1 MDQRRLKAALKDL
14 SLGGLRFFE
23 QVGST
28 NDIAL
33 AWAAEGVAD
42 FALVVAEEQT
52 SGRGR
57 NGHRWYTPAGAAL
70 AFSLVLRPGP
80 AEQEN
85 VSLISALGALSV
97 VSALEKDGMK
107 PEIKWPNDI
116 LLARR
121 KVSGMLTEAVWM
133 GDAIDSLILGIG
145 VNVSSAAVPP
155 PDLLAFPAT
164 CLEAA
169 AGRTVDRVLLLH
181 DILSAM
187 VEWRPLLKTS
197 VFFDAWQ
204 ERLAFQGER
213 VEVWG
218 EGETPRAGTLEGLM
232 PDGSLRLRSLNG
244 DSYVVQFGEV
254 HLRPVV

>member
-1 MDQRRLKAALKDL
+1 MDPRRLKAALKDL
-14 SLGGLRFFE
+14 SLGGLRFYE

-42 FALVVAEEQT
+42 FSLVVAEEQT

-57 NGHRWYTPAGAAL
+57 SGHRWYTPAGSAL

-80 AEQEN
+80 AEQET
-85 VSLISALGALSV
+85 VALFSALGALSV
-97 VSALEKDGMK
+97 VSALEKYGMR
-107 PEIKWPNDI
+107 PEIKWPNDV

-121 KVSGMLTEAVWM
+121 KAAGILAEAVWL
-133 GDAIDSLILGIG
+133 GDAVDSLILGIG
-145 VNVSSAAVPP
+145 VNVSCAAVPP
-155 PDLLAFPAT
+155 PDLLAFPAA
-164 CLEAA
+164 CIEAA
-169 AGRTVDRVLLLH
+169 AGRTVDRLLLLH
-181 DILSAM
+181 DILSAL
-187 VEWRPLLKTS
+187 VEWRPLLRTA

-204 ERLAFQGER
+204 ERLGCGGVQ

-218 EGETPRAGTLEGLM
+218 VGETPRLGTIEGLA
-232 PDGSLRLRSLNG
+232 PDGGLRLRSQDG
-244 DSYVVQFGEV
+244 EPMTVQFGEV